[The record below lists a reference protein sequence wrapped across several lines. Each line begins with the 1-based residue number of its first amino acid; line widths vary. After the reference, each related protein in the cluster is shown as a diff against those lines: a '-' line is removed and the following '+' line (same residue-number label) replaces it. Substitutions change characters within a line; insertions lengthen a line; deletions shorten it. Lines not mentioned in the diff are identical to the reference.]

1 MFFKILAISML
12 LYTLVTFY
20 RTREVWRVTMVV
32 SWILLLFYNF
42 MPRWLA
48 IMLLSITLF
57 LTLILKY
64 SLLADIYFFGVLRR
78 LSTQGREAREGL
90 TPKQIEELDTYEF
103 ISDERIPK
111 GEIAEWL
118 VKQERLDKELEETEI
133 AREKAKAR
141 KKKEQEESEAAQKAE
156 EQEMAIEQFDG
167 VQEVR
172 FTITEGMPNLWQSA
186 ELKLGEQVGVLRFS
200 RPLKDT
206 TREHDQEKVM
216 CHLRWQDVS
225 GKQRT
230 ADTWFIP
237 GSEFR
242 VKPIYATKEMF
253 WWGDADAQWKTNFC
267 NRCMLAYIYVEDDRR
282 DWFWLSIGTERFI
295 IRLKYMSYHVDVALS
310 ANGQRFCVR
319 VRGMLHR
326 EYEGDPLSEDPKVAE
341 AAKFTGNEQLA
352 PFCFEIPVEQVLP
365 ITAPYRHTMTSDGL
379 DSGDFLQEKM
389 GDGPNI

>member
-1 MFFKILAISML
+1 
-12 LYTLVTFY
+12 
-20 RTREVWRVTMVV
+20 
-32 SWILLLFYNF
+32 
-42 MPRWLA
+42 
-48 IMLLSITLF
+48 
-57 LTLILKY
+57 
-64 SLLADIYFFGVLRR
+64 
-78 LSTQGREAREGL
+78 
-90 TPKQIEELDTYEF
+90 
-103 ISDERIPK
+103 
-111 GEIAEWL
+111 WL

-282 DWFWLSIGTERFI
+282 DWFW
-295 IRLKYMSYHVDVALS
+295 
-310 ANGQRFCVR
+310 
-319 VRGMLHR
+319 
-326 EYEGDPLSEDPKVAE
+326 
-341 AAKFTGNEQLA
+341 
-352 PFCFEIPVEQVLP
+352 
-365 ITAPYRHTMTSDGL
+365 
-379 DSGDFLQEKM
+379 
-389 GDGPNI
+389 